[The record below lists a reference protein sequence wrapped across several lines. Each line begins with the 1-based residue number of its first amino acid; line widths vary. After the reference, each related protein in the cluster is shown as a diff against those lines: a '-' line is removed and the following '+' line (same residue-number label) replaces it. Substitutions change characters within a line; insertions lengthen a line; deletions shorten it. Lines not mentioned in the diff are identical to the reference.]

1 MDSLKTTHCDV
12 CSLFKY
18 FIYDDDDNGGGA
30 DNVSAHS
37 CKPEV
42 TDFTNT
48 CNAVSQSYLE

>member
-1 MDSLKTTHCDV
+1 MESLKTTHCDV

-18 FIYDDDDNGGGA
+18 FIYDDDDNGGSAG
-30 DNVSAHS
+30 NVSAHS